1 MGQDNIMSYFQNMYG
16 DSSNPAVGTTD
27 TGFGMDWLNTN
38 AKGLGTIASI
48 GGLGLSGWDTFLGDT
63 AKKNKLAIES
73 MKLQNANNKELMADK
88 QVFHDTW
95 AKASNGLGTVK
106 S

>member
-1 MGQDNIMSYFQNMYG
+1 MGSFMDMYN
-16 DSSNPAVGTTD
+16 SQINPRSMVSAANTETD
-27 TGFGMDWLNTN
+27 PGFGMDWLNTN

-48 GGLGLSGWDTFLGDT
+48 GGLGLSAYDTFFGDT

-88 QVFHDTW
+88 QAFQDTW

>member
-1 MGQDNIMSYFQNMYG
+1 MGSFMDTYNSQI
-16 DSSNPAVGTTD
+16 NPRSVVSATSTGTD
-27 TGFGMDWLNTN
+27 TGFGMDWLNKN
-38 AKGLGTIASI
+38 AEGLGTIASV
-48 GGLGLSGWDTFLGDT
+48 GGLGLSGWDTFFGDT

-88 QVFHDTW
+88 QAFQDTW